1 MEKYLALEGMIVD
14 NWEFNLMNQ
23 RISIHQKKLRT
34 SRVQLLHV
42 VIIILSL
49 SQMDNFTLGV
59 RMIQAN

>member
-1 MEKYLALEGMIVD
+1 MERYLALEGMIVD

-23 RISIHQKKLRT
+23 RISIRQKKLRT